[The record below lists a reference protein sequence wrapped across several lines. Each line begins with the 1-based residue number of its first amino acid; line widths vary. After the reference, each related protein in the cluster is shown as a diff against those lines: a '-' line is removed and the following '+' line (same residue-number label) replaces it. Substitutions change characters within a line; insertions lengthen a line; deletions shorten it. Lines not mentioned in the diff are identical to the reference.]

1 MRVKYFRR
9 NGAYRAVSNHSTATA
24 AQKWSQ
30 TIHEGMSMALFQSH
44 FRGLQKA

>member
-1 MRVKYFRR
+1 M
-9 NGAYRAVSNHSTATA
+9 GHIGLCQNHSTATA